1 VSNAPDTAV
10 DIELPAST
18 EDGADLGEG
27 SVFFVGTATVV
38 LRYGGFT
45 VLTDPNF
52 LHAGDHVHLG
62 YGLTAE
68 RRTDPALDVEDLPPV
83 DLVLLSHYHGDHFD
97 RIAAAKLDRDL
108 PIVTTHHAAR
118 KLAEKGFRETHPL
131 ETWEAATIRKGDVDL
146 TVTAMPGK
154 HAPGGLA
161 AAMPPVMGS
170 MLEFDR
176 DGEHLVRVY
185 VTGDTLVHDELER
198 IPREYPDIDLALPH
212 LGGTKA
218 FGVLLTMDAE
228 QGVEAVELFD
238 ADTSIP
244 IHYDN
249 YDAFRSPLSE
259 FREAVARI
267 GLGDRVAYVERGDTY
282 RFAVPAV
289 RRGT

>member
-1 VSNAPDTAV
+1 MSNAPDTAV

-146 TVTAMPGK
+146 TVTDPGFDAADHVAAERFLAGEAK
-154 HAPGGLA
+154 EGAGMGGA
-161 AAMPPVMGS
+161 
-170 MLEFDR
+170 
-176 DGEHLVRVY
+176 
-185 VTGDTLVHDELER
+185 
-198 IPREYPDIDLALPH
+198 LALADRAGVPAADVRERF
-212 LGGTKA
+212 LALYDDLVADGGT
-218 FGVLLTMDAE
+218 D
-228 QGVEAVELFD
+228 
-238 ADTSIP
+238 P
-244 IHYDN
+244 
-249 YDAFRSPLSE
+249 
-259 FREAVARI
+259 
-267 GLGDRVAYVERGDTY
+267 
-282 RFAVPAV
+282 
-289 RRGT
+289 